1 MAEEAQDGMND
12 QEDSAIGKAGYGRP
26 PQSTRFQKGRS
37 GNPRGRPRGRQNEI
51 PYDSVL
57 GQMVT
62 IREDGRERRVTAAEA
77 FLLQLTQ
84 KGLAGDNSATRAS
97 MAAIEEARGR
107 QPNGG
112 ESPLVVRI
120 ILVGMGIGC
129 VLLDLGLAIKTNPL
143 NEKRVRWWL
152 KPWLV
157 EAALSRLGDRRLT
170 AVEQR
175 EVWNVIRKP
184 ETVNWPDWWTVR
196 G

>member
-1 MAEEAQDGMND
+1 MND
-12 QEDSAIGKAGYGRP
+12 QTARPKNKSGYGQP
-26 PQSTRFQKGRS
+26 PQASRFQKGRS
-37 GNPRGRPRGRQNEI
+37 GNPRGRPRGRKSEI

-112 ESPLVVRI
+112 ESPLVIRI
-120 ILVGMGIGC
+120 VLVGMGIGC
-129 VLLDLGLAIKTNPL
+129 VMRDLGLAIKTNPL
-143 NEKRVRWWL
+143 NKARVRWWL

-170 AVEQR
+170 AAEQR
-175 EVWNVIRKP
+175 EVWKATRKP
-184 ETVNWPDWWTVR
+184 ESVRWPDWWTEQ

>member
-1 MAEEAQDGMND
+1 MND
-12 QEDSAIGKAGYGRP
+12 QTARPKNKTGYGQP
-26 PQSTRFQKGRS
+26 PQSSRFQKGRS
-37 GNPRGRPRGRQNEI
+37 GNPRGRPRGRKSEI

-112 ESPLVVRI
+112 ESPLVIRI
-120 ILVGMGIGC
+120 VLVGMGIGC
-129 VLLDLGLAIKTNPL
+129 VLRDLGLAIKTNPL
-143 NEKRVRWWL
+143 NETRARWWL
-152 KPWLV
+152 KAWLV

-170 AVEQR
+170 AAEQR
-175 EVWNVIRKP
+175 EVWNATRKP
-184 ETVNWPDWWTVR
+184 ETVNWPDWWAERT
-196 G
+196 